1 MKQLIVLGT
10 GGVGA
15 MALSMSLL
23 GTGVAAAAEY
33 DGQTYADA
41 AAAIEESGGTPVVA
55 TRVGSQLPQ
64 DDCLVVNSQDHS
76 YLRDPPDD
84 VYVLSV
90 ADEVRLNLNCAGGY
104 ATAANPGASVASPA
118 GREAR
123 AAAEEAAAA
132 EEKELAEVST
142 PDE

>member
-15 MALSMSLL
+15 MALSMALL
-23 GTGVAAAAEY
+23 GTGVAAAADY

-64 DDCLVVNSQDHS
+64 DDA
-76 YLRDPPDD
+76 
-84 VYVLSV
+84 LSSIHKTTRTS
-90 ADEVRLNLNCAGGY
+90 EIRPTMSTSCR
-104 ATAANPGASVASPA
+104 SPMRC
-118 GREAR
+118 G
-123 AAAEEAAAA
+123 
-132 EEKELAEVST
+132 
-142 PDE
+142 